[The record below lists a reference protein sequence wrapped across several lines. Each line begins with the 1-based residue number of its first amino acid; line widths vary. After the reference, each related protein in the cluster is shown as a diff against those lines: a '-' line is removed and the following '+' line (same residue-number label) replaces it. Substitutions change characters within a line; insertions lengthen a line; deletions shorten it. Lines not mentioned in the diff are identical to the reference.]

1 MLYLAVVTFYLGNFL
16 RAHWEFSQG
25 CGPFS
30 RGYTSPCLRNSFISP
45 FHPPQESRGS
55 QLRDANHLRCDPV
68 QVDVYFLH
76 EVL

>member
-1 MLYLAVVTFYLGNFL
+1 MLYLAVVTFIWAISFP
-16 RAHWEFSQG
+16 HWEFSQG

-45 FHPPQESRGS
+45 FHSPQEVGGS
-55 QLRDANHLRCDPV
+55 PVRDANHLRCDPV
-68 QVDVYFLH
+68 RVDVYFLH